1 MAKMDS
7 GFSARKMFFH
17 GLPQSSLIENA
28 PSATEALIQAGLD
41 WQVEL
46 RPMQYQNDDGYSI
59 DVPGRFV
66 TVRSDTGTPFAPVGK
81 NYTVLQNS
89 EAFNFSNALLG
100 YGAEFEA
107 AGSWNQGA
115 NVFLTAKLP
124 EGIKVEGEEDLS
136 LYLLFRNTHDGSGS
150 VTAMITPIRLNCTNQ
165 LSIATRQAVS
175 QWKHRHTSGVTQKIE
190 EASSMLNLVDA
201 YKVEFEAITAQLQAA
216 AMTVE
221 EFEGFTEELT
231 PSERLQNGMRQ
242 NWATSETHGRTNRW
256 DALNSVTEFIEHQRG
271 GRGNP
276 ETRFESN
283 LFGQGATIRNRAV
296 RLLTVR

>member
-1 MAKMDS
+1 MTVMDS

-17 GLPQSSLIENA
+17 GLPQSSLIQDA
-28 PSATEALIQAGLD
+28 PSASEALTQAGLD
-41 WQVEL
+41 WTVDL
-46 RPMQYQNDDGYSI
+46 RPMQYQNEEGYSI

-66 TVRSDTGTPFAPVGK
+66 TVRQDTGTPFAPVGK
-81 NYTVLQNS
+81 NYTILQNS
-89 EAFNFSNALLG
+89 DAFNFSDALLG
-100 YGAEFEA
+100 YGAVYEA

-124 EGIKVEGEEDLS
+124 EGIKVQGEEDLS

-150 VTAMITPIRLNCTNQ
+150 VTAMITPVRINCTNQ
-165 LSIATRQAVS
+165 LSIATRSAVS

-190 EASSMLNLVDA
+190 EATSMLNLVDV
-201 YKVEFEAITAQLQAA
+201 YRTEFEAITAQLQSN
-216 AMTVE
+216 AMSLE
-221 EFEGFTEELT
+221 EFEGFTADLT
-231 PSERLQNGMRQ
+231 KSERLQAGMRN
-242 NWATSETHGRTNRW
+242 NWTNSETHGRSNRW
-256 DALNSVTEFIEHQRG
+256 DALNSVTEFVEHERG

-283 LFGQGATIRNRAV
+283 LFGQGATLRNRAV